1 MTAHAMMENS
11 LKVLSKDREHFSGRM
26 DQATQEASLKTES
39 TGTALT
45 NGQMDAF
52 SQADGR
58 RTKCMEMES
67 SLGMT
72 AAHMKENIL
81 MIRSMEKES
90 SPGQMAESTMVSG
103 QMAGNMV
110 LVRTLQPMDALARV
124 NGSTARGSNGL
135 ALPMTSQDN
144 TNDGRVELIVYYER
158 SLIHGLLRMV

>member
-1 MTAHAMMENS
+1 
-11 LKVLSKDREHFSGRM
+11 M
-26 DQATQEASLKTES
+26 DLATQEASLKTGS

-52 SQADGR
+52 SQVDGR
-58 RTKCMEMES
+58 RTKCMETES

-103 QMAGNMV
+103 QMADNMV
-110 LVRTLQPMDALARV
+110 LVFTPQPMDALARV
-124 NGSTARGSNGL
+124 NG
-135 ALPMTSQDN
+135 
-144 TNDGRVELIVYYER
+144 
-158 SLIHGLLRMV
+158 